1 MLIGSKPV
9 TDIITLTLNCD
20 AKDINDKP
28 ISMTVKSA
36 ANTGV
41 YEFDFD
47 PFVSLST
54 KPTCKITTTETPSIQ
69 VATSDI
75 VLE

>member
-1 MLIGSKPV
+1 
-9 TDIITLTLNCD
+9 
-20 AKDINDKP
+20 
-28 ISMTVKSA
+28 MTVKST

-54 KPTCKITTTETPSIQ
+54 KPTCKITTTETPSIS